1 MLNDLY
7 YLNLLN
13 KMENLEY
20 LKNLNDS
27 QKEAVLYISGPLLI
41 VAGAGSGKTRV
52 LTSRIAHILKENKA
66 FPNQILSVTFTN
78 KAAREMQIRVSKI
91 LDNKE
96 VGLPWLGTFHSI
108 CAKILRRHAK
118 AVNLNQNFTI
128 IDQDD
133 QLRLIKSICNAEN
146 IDIKKIS
153 PNFII
158 SLINK
163 WKNLGWY
170 PNDVVLKKSENF
182 EKNLLKIYKIYQEKL
197 TDLNACDFGDLI
209 LHCVSIF
216 ERNKDINEMYSKN
229 FKYILVDEYQDTN
242 FIQSKWLKLLTKSHD
257 NICCVGDDDQS
268 IYSWRGAEIKN
279 FLEFDKMFTNT
290 KIIRLEENYRSSQN
304 ILNVASELISN
315 NENRLG
321 KKLNSNQNQGELVNL
336 NCFKNGKDEAIHI
349 SKTLENQI
357 SKKYKLNNVAILVRA
372 IFQTREFEERFLKIG
387 LPYRILGGVK
397 FYERTE
403 IKDCIAY
410 LRIVYQDKDD
420 LAFERVVNVPK
431 RSVGNT
437 TIKIISEY
445 AKQNSLPLEKS
456 AKNLISFN
464 KIKPKTKIGLNSF
477 LNLLEKWRNDYF
489 NKKIN
494 HVKLLQI
501 ILDESGYSLS
511 LKNKKDL
518 ENENR
523 LENIKEL
530 LNAMKEFDNL
540 ESFLEHVS
548 LATSVDNDWDGEKVN
563 LMTIHASKGL
573 EFDAVFLPGW
583 EEGLFPHQKSI
594 DEKGQHGLE
603 EERRLAYVGITR
615 AKHEVYISFS
625 LNRFYQGDWIDSI
638 SSRFVDELP
647 EKYVKKI
654 NNYER
659 EEEEIFEFNQDLEN
673 EEDNYRSPGWLRYQK
688 RLK

>member
-1 MLNDLY
+1 
-7 YLNLLN
+7 
-13 KMENLEY
+13 MENLKY
-20 LKNLNDS
+20 LDNLNKF
-27 QKEAVLYISGPLLI
+27 QKDAVLYISGPLLI
-41 VAGAGSGKTRV
+41 VAGAGSGKTKV
-52 LTSRIAHILKENKA
+52 LTSRIAHILKEKKA

-78 KAAREMQIRVSKI
+78 KAAREMQNRISKI
-91 LDNKE
+91 LNNKT

-133 QLRLIKSICNAEN
+133 QVRLIKSICNAEN

-163 WKNLGWY
+163 WKNYGWY
-170 PNDVVLKKSENF
+170 PDDVVLKKGENL
-182 EKNLLKIYKIYQEKL
+182 EINLLKIYKIYQTKL
-197 TDLNACDFGDLI
+197 TNLNACDFGDLI

-216 ERNKDINEMYSKN
+216 EKNIDINEMYSKN

-242 FIQSKWLKLLTKSHD
+242 FIQSKWLKLLTKTHD

-279 FLEFDKMFTNT
+279 FLEFDKEFKNT
-290 KIIRLEENYRSSQN
+290 KIIRLEENYRSTQN

-321 KKLNSNQNQGELVNL
+321 KKLISNQNQGDLVNL
-336 NCFKNGKDEAIHI
+336 NCFKNGKDEAIYV
-349 SKTLENQI
+349 SKIIENQV
-357 SKKYKLNNVAILVRA
+357 SKKYRLNNVAILVRA
-372 IFQTREFEERFLKIG
+372 IYQTREFEERFLKIG
-387 LPYRILGGVK
+387 LPYRIIGGVK
-397 FYERTE
+397 FYERAE

-410 LRIVYQDKDD
+410 LRVVYQNKDD
-420 LAFERVVNVPK
+420 LAFERIVNVPK
-431 RSVGNT
+431 RSIGGT
-437 TIKIISEY
+437 SFKMISEH
-445 AKQNSLPLEKS
+445 AKKNSLSLENS
-456 AKNLISFN
+456 SQNLIELN
-464 KIKPKTKIGLNSF
+464 KIKPKTKIGLFNF
-477 LNLLEKWRNDYF
+477 LKLLEKWRNDYF
-489 NKKIN
+489 NKKID

-501 ILDESGYSLS
+501 ILDESGYSLL

-548 LATSVDNDWDGEKVN
+548 LATSIDNDWDGEKVN
-563 LMTIHASKGL
+563 LMTMHSSKGL
-573 EFDAVFLPGW
+573 EFDVVFLPGW

-594 DEKGQHGLE
+594 DEKGQQGLE
-603 EERRLAYVGITR
+603 EERRLAYVGVTR

-647 EKYVKKI
+647 EKYIKKV
-654 NNYER
+654 NNYQK
-659 EEEEIFEFNQDLEN
+659 EEEEIFEFNQDFEN
-673 EEDNYRSPGWLRYQK
+673 DEDLYRSPGWLRYQK

>member
-1 MLNDLY
+1 
-7 YLNLLN
+7 
-13 KMENLEY
+13 MENLRY
-20 LKNLNDS
+20 LENLNKF
-27 QKEAVLYISGPLLI
+27 QKEAVLCISGPLLI
-41 VAGAGSGKTRV
+41 VAGAGSGKTKV
-52 LTSRIAHILKENKA
+52 LTSRIAHILTEKKA

-78 KAAREMQIRVSKI
+78 KAAREMQNRVNRI
-91 LDNKE
+91 LNNKE

-133 QLRLIKSICNAEN
+133 QVRLVKSICNAEN

-163 WKNLGWY
+163 WKNFGWY
-170 PNDVVLKKSENF
+170 PDDVVLKKTENL
-182 EKNLLKIYKIYQEKL
+182 EKNLLKIYKIYQTKL
-197 TDLNACDFGDLI
+197 INLNACDFGDLI

-216 ERNKDINEMYSKN
+216 EKNIDINEIYSKN

-242 FIQSKWLKLLTKSHD
+242 FIQSKWLKLLTKNHK

-279 FLEFDKMFTNT
+279 FLEFDKVYKNT
-290 KIIRLEENYRSSQN
+290 KIIRLEENYRSTQN
-304 ILNVASELISN
+304 ILNVASELIKK

-321 KKLNSNQNQGELVNL
+321 KELISNQNQGELVNL
-336 NCFKNGKDEAIHI
+336 NCFKNGKDEAISV
-349 SKTLENQI
+349 SKIIEDQI
-357 SKKYKLNNVAILVRA
+357 SKKYRLNNVSILVRA
-372 IFQTREFEERFLKIG
+372 IYQTREFEERFLKIG
-387 LPYRILGGVK
+387 LPYRIIGGVK
-397 FYERTE
+397 FYERAE

-410 LRIVYQDKDD
+410 LRIVYQNKDD
-420 LAFERVVNVPK
+420 LAFERIVNMPK
-431 RSVGNT
+431 RSIGNT
-437 TIKIISEY
+437 SIKIINEH
-445 AKQNSLPLEKS
+445 AKKNNLSLENSS
-456 AKNLISFN
+456 KNLIELN
-464 KIKPKTKIGLNSF
+464 KIKPKTKIGLFNF
-477 LNLLEKWRNDYF
+477 LNLLEKWRNDHYK
-489 NKKIN
+489 KKID

-501 ILDESGYSLS
+501 ILDESGYSLL

-530 LNAMKEFDNL
+530 LSAMKEFDNL

-548 LATSVDNDWDGEKVN
+548 LATSTDNDWDGEKVN
-563 LMTIHASKGL
+563 LMTMHASKGL

-583 EEGLFPHQKSI
+583 EEGIFPHQKSI
-594 DEKGQHGLE
+594 DEKGQQGLE

-615 AKHEVYISFS
+615 AKHDVYISFS

-638 SSRFVDELP
+638 SSRFIEELP
-647 EKYVKKI
+647 DKYIKKI
-654 NNYER
+654 NNYEK
-659 EEEEIFEFNQDLEN
+659 EEEDFFEFNQDLEN
-673 EEDNYRSPGWLRYQK
+673 EEDVYRSPGWLRYQK